1 MSDDSTCLVARAMPC
16 ALPASQ
22 SIKAD
27 LNGADAL
34 VNEIK
39 RLSLSNKQ
47 NASKPKDKKSQRSM
61 DAISPADFVTLQSL
75 RSSALAR
82 KTNTTSKFA
91 RDGANLFADLLA
103 EEKPEKKETAEVEEK
118 KVAEEKKEATDA
130 SDVEKKEEVKVE
142 ENADK
147 KDATEKKESTEE
159 KETEKEGEEKDE
171 NDGELISRGPVRT
184 TRTPMAFHPYGGK
197 TLHYGAAAQ
206 SAVEDPTSYSSGG
219 YENNYDYSPG
229 QNWYYGNRDV
239 IASNSS
245 TPDTLFSDNGYSSAT
260 SPQNYYNNYYQPP
273 TAQQQNYYP
282 QAAVPSAQ
290 AQQTMPQSKTAEV
303 ASMGFADHKLTT
315 SELNRLLS
323 TNTEGET
330 ELPES
335 LSDFILKYSRRYTN
349 GSEDVDAYT
358 TIKNSFSPSSSN
370 TSPQHHKRPLSADSG
385 CDSPLSAGSAPQTSP
400 AQPHGG
406 ISGPSTPTSDQHRYQ
421 SKTGGAPLSV
431 ESQQRPAKEKL
442 RALIS
447 DDDMDQAWAWTCKCM
462 MYFPGA
468 LSYQDPDRDT
478 LLHIVTKL
486 MDFAKI
492 YTLVERMLKLENA
505 SSHRM
510 FDMPNKMN
518 ETPLFLAVERR
529 CPEIVEYLL
538 EAGANPNTQ
547 TLRHERDASLH
558 YAATRGMFDVVSTI
572 CNHPRTN
579 INAQN
584 GMGLTPLLCAVKN
597 HGALEEESQRI
608 IDSRLTIQQLLA
620 CGADPMI
627 PDATNGRTVI
637 HYVVDCMDPALIEI
651 FKKSISEET
660 MTDLVNTPD
669 LCMETPL
676 NVLQSMGNIDE
687 TRRSALCMELITCG
701 ASNQATK
708 SQTNYDLY

>member
-1 MSDDSTCLVARAMPC
+1 MSTDSTLVARAMPC

-22 SIKAD
+22 SI
-27 LNGADAL
+27 NGAEAL
-34 VNEIK
+34 IEDLK
-39 RLSLSNKQ
+39 KLSLNKQ
-47 NASKPKDKKSQRSM
+47 NIPPSKPKEKKTMRTM

-103 EEKPEKKETAEVEEK
+103 EEKPTVPEKKEAAIEEKAVEEK
-118 KVAEEKKEATDA
+118 KEVA
-130 SDVEKKEEVKVE
+130 EKKEEVKVDE
-142 ENADK
+142 EKKSEK
-147 KDATEKKESTEE
+147 KDAEKKETTDE
-159 KETEKEGEEKDE
+159 KEKAEKKEENE
-171 NDGELISRGPVRT
+171 GELISRGPVRT
-184 TRTPMAFHPYGGK
+184 TRTPMTFHPYGGN

-206 SAVEDPTSYSSGG
+206 SAVEDPTSYSAG
-219 YENNYDYSPG
+219 YDNNYDYSPG
-229 QNWYYGNRDV
+229 QNYWYANRDV

-273 TAQQQNYYP
+273 TASQQAYYP
-282 QAAVPSAQ
+282 QAAVPAAQ
-290 AQQTMPQSKTAEV
+290 AQQQKMPQTKTAET
-303 ASMGFADHKLTT
+303 AAFGGFADHALTS
-315 SELNRLLS
+315 SEINRLLS
-323 TNTEGET
+323 TNNEGET

-335 LSDFILKYSRRYTN
+335 LSDFILKYSRRYTT

-370 TSPQHHKRPLSADSG
+370 SSPQHHNRPLSADSG

-406 ISGPSTPTSDQHRYQ
+406 ISGPCTPSNDQHRYQ
-421 SKTGGAPLSV
+421 SKTGSAPLSV
-431 ESQQRPAKEKL
+431 DSQQRPAKEKL

-597 HGALEEESQRI
+597 HGSLEEESQRI

>member
-16 ALPASQ
+16 TLPASQ
-22 SIKAD
+22 AIKSD
-27 LNGADAL
+27 LNGAEAL

-39 RLSLSNKQ
+39 RLSLNKQ
-47 NASKPKDKKSQRSM
+47 QKPKDKKTTRSM

-103 EEKPEKKETAEVEEK
+103 EEKPKPAEKKETTVEK
-118 KVAEEKKEATDA
+118 KATEEKKETDEKKA
-130 SDVEKKEEVKVE
+130 DEAAKVEKEEKSGKKETAAAEKKETTEKD
-142 ENADK
+142 DK
-147 KDATEKKESTEE
+147 KEGDDKE
-159 KETEKEGEEKDE
+159 EEKDE

-184 TRTPMAFHPYGGK
+184 TRTPMAYHPYGGN

-206 SAVEDPTSYSSGG
+206 SAVEDPTSYSAG
-219 YENNYDYSPG
+219 YDSNYDYSPG
-229 QNWYYGNRDV
+229 QNWWYGNRDV

-245 TPDTLFSDNGYSSAT
+245 TPDTFFSDNGYSSAT
-260 SPQNYYNNYYQPP
+260 SPQNHYNNYYQPP
-273 TAQQQNYYP
+273 TAPNQTYYP

-290 AQQTMPQSKTAEV
+290 AQPTMPQSKTAET

-323 TNTEGET
+323 TNTEGEN

-349 GSEDVDAYT
+349 GSEDVEAYT
-358 TIKNSFSPSSSN
+358 TIKNSFSPSSSSS
-370 TSPQHHKRPLSADSG
+370 SPQHHKRPLSADSG
-385 CDSPLSAGSAPQTSP
+385 CDSPLSAVSAPQTSP

-406 ISGPSTPTSDQHRYQ
+406 ISGPSTPSSDQHRYQ

-431 ESQQRPAKEKL
+431 ESLQRPAKEKL

-468 LSYQDPDRDT
+468 LSYQDPDRDS

-492 YTLVERMLKLENA
+492 YTLVERMLKLDNA
-505 SSHRM
+505 SHHRM

-558 YAATRGMFDVVSTI
+558 YAATRGMFDVVSI
-572 CNHPRTN
+572 LCNNSRTN

-597 HGALEEESQRI
+597 HGLLEEESQRI
-608 IDSRLTIQQLLA
+608 IDSRMTIQQLLA

-637 HYVVDCMDPALIEI
+637 HYVVDCMDPALVEI
-651 FKKSISEET
+651 FKTNIPEST

-676 NVLQSMGNIDE
+676 NVLQTLANIDE
-687 TRRSALCMELITCG
+687 SRRSALCMELITCG
-701 ASNQATK
+701 ATNQAKTQ
-708 SQTNYDLY
+708 SNYDLY

>member
-1 MSDDSTCLVARAMPC
+1 MSTDSTLVARAMPC

-22 SIKAD
+22 SI
-27 LNGADAL
+27 NGAEAL
-34 VNEIK
+34 IEDLK
-39 RLSLSNKQ
+39 KLSLNKQ
-47 NASKPKDKKSQRSM
+47 NVPPSKPKEKKTMRTM

-103 EEKPEKKETAEVEEK
+103 EEKINVTVKPESPVEEK
-118 KVAEEKKEATDA
+118 AVEEKKEAA
-130 SDVEKKEEVKVE
+130 EKKEEVKVE
-142 ENADK
+142 KEEVKEKSEK
-147 KDATEKKESTEE
+147 KDDEKKEKSEETEKKA
-159 KETEKEGEEKDE
+159 EEKDE
-171 NDGELISRGPVRT
+171 NEGELISRGPVRT
-184 TRTPMAFHPYGGK
+184 TRTPVTFHPYGGN

-206 SAVEDPTSYSSGG
+206 SAVEDPTSYSAG
-219 YENNYDYSPG
+219 YDNNYDYSPG
-229 QNWYYGNRDV
+229 QNWWYANRDV

-273 TAQQQNYYP
+273 TASQQAYNYP
-282 QAAVPSAQ
+282 QAAVPVAQ
-290 AQQTMPQSKTAEV
+290 AQQQKVPQTKTAEA
-303 ASMGFADHKLTT
+303 ASFAGFADHALTS
-315 SELNRLLS
+315 SEINRLLS
-323 TNTEGET
+323 TNNEGET
-330 ELPES
+330 ELPDS
-335 LSDFILKYSRRYTN
+335 LSDFILKYSRRYTT

-358 TIKNSFSPSSSN
+358 TIKNSFSPSSSSS
-370 TSPQHHKRPLSADSG
+370 SPQHHNRPLSADSG

-406 ISGPSTPTSDQHRYQ
+406 ISGPCTPSNDQHRYQ
-421 SKTGGAPLSV
+421 SKTGSAPLSV
-431 ESQQRPAKEKL
+431 DSQQRPAKEKL

-505 SSHRM
+505 SNHRM

-597 HGALEEESQRI
+597 HGSLEEESQRI

-637 HYVVDCMDPALIEI
+637 HYVVDCMDPALVEI
-651 FKKSISEET
+651 FKKSVSEET
-660 MTDLVNTPD
+660 MTNLVNTPD

-687 TRRSALCMELITCG
+687 SRRSALCMELITCG
-701 ASNQATK
+701 ASNQTTK
-708 SQTNYDLY
+708 SQTNYELY

>member
-1 MSDDSTCLVARAMPC
+1 MSTDSTLVARAMPC

-22 SIKAD
+22 SI
-27 LNGADAL
+27 NGAEAL
-34 VNEIK
+34 IEDLK
-39 RLSLSNKQ
+39 KLSLNKQ
-47 NASKPKDKKSQRSM
+47 NIPPSKPKEKKTMRTM

-103 EEKPEKKETAEVEEK
+103 EEKPTVPEKKEAAIEEKAVEEK
-118 KVAEEKKEATDA
+118 KEVA
-130 SDVEKKEEVKVE
+130 EKKEEVKVDE
-142 ENADK
+142 EKKSEK
-147 KDATEKKESTEE
+147 KDAEKKETTDE
-159 KETEKEGEEKDE
+159 KEKAEKKDE
-171 NDGELISRGPVRT
+171 SEGELISRGPVRT
-184 TRTPMAFHPYGGK
+184 TRTPMTFHPYGGN

-206 SAVEDPTSYSSGG
+206 SAVEDPTSYSAG
-219 YENNYDYSPG
+219 YDNNYDYSPG
-229 QNWYYGNRDV
+229 QNYWYANRDV

-273 TAQQQNYYP
+273 TASQQAYYP
-282 QAAVPSAQ
+282 QAAVPAAQ
-290 AQQTMPQSKTAEV
+290 AQQQKMPQTKTAET
-303 ASMGFADHKLTT
+303 AAFGGFADHALTS
-315 SELNRLLS
+315 SEINRLLS
-323 TNTEGET
+323 TNNEGET

-335 LSDFILKYSRRYTN
+335 LSDFILKYSRRYTT

-370 TSPQHHKRPLSADSG
+370 SSPQHHNRPLSADSG

-406 ISGPSTPTSDQHRYQ
+406 ISGPCTPSNDQHRYQ
-421 SKTGGAPLSV
+421 SKTGSAPLSV
-431 ESQQRPAKEKL
+431 DSQQRPAKEKL

-558 YAATRGMFDVVSTI
+558 YAATRGMFDVVTTI

-597 HGALEEESQRI
+597 HGSLEEESQRI

>member
-1 MSDDSTCLVARAMPC
+1 MT
-16 ALPASQ
+16 
-22 SIKAD
+22 
-27 LNGADAL
+27 
-34 VNEIK
+34 
-39 RLSLSNKQ
+39 
-47 NASKPKDKKSQRSM
+47 
-61 DAISPADFVTLQSL
+61 
-75 RSSALAR
+75 
-82 KTNTTSKFA
+82 
-91 RDGANLFADLLA
+91 
-103 EEKPEKKETAEVEEK
+103 
-118 KVAEEKKEATDA
+118 
-130 SDVEKKEEVKVE
+130 
-142 ENADK
+142 
-147 KDATEKKESTEE
+147 
-159 KETEKEGEEKDE
+159 
-171 NDGELISRGPVRT
+171 
-184 TRTPMAFHPYGGK
+184 FHPYGGN

-206 SAVEDPTSYSSGG
+206 SAVEDPTSYSAG
-219 YENNYDYSPG
+219 YDNNYDYSPG
-229 QNWYYGNRDV
+229 QNYWYANRDV

-273 TAQQQNYYP
+273 TASQQAYYP
-282 QAAVPSAQ
+282 QAAVPAAQ
-290 AQQTMPQSKTAEV
+290 AQQQKMPQTKTAET
-303 ASMGFADHKLTT
+303 AAFGGFADHALTS
-315 SELNRLLS
+315 SEINRLLS
-323 TNTEGET
+323 TNNEGET

-335 LSDFILKYSRRYTN
+335 LSDFILKYSRRYTT

-358 TIKNSFSPSSSN
+358 TIKNSFSPSSSSS
-370 TSPQHHKRPLSADSG
+370 SPQHHNRPLSADSG

-406 ISGPSTPTSDQHRYQ
+406 ISGPCTPSNDQHRYQ
-421 SKTGGAPLSV
+421 SKTGSAPLSV
-431 ESQQRPAKEKL
+431 DSQQRPAKEKL

-558 YAATRGMFDVVSTI
+558 YAATRGMFDVVTTI

-597 HGALEEESQRI
+597 HGSLEEESQRI